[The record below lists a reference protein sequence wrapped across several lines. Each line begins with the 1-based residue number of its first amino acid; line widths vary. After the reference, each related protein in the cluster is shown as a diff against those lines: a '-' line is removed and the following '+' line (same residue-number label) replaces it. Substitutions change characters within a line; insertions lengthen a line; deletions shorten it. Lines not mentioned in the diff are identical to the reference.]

1 MTANVIRVLDK
12 ISNNEI
18 FQDELYFIGG
28 TALSYYLNHR
38 VSEDIDII
46 APFPLDYK
54 AIIPQMTLLGA
65 VKLQDEHETA
75 LKMAGLFPDEYML
88 KFILDDV
95 KIEFFQANR
104 PIQKEVLSEASF
116 ESFKSTSLKIL
127 DLKSIVKLKLIA
139 LIIRNKLRDLFDFGS
154 VLENNILSKD
164 ELVDLF
170 SRVDSKIATVEN
182 IVSFIKLKKETKD
195 DEAVYLSESD
205 RVDFNFEE
213 IQEQV
218 IVSLLAYKT

>member
-65 VKLQDEHETA
+65 VKFQDEHETA